1 MVKKKAEP
9 VITYTEILAIA
20 GEHIRD
26 TVLNLRKEVER
37 VEGMANTPE
46 RKEIAQKIIR
56 MNEDQQLHHM
66 ERLKAIETLYRIQTG
81 TELGLTDAL
90 VEEDEDQCEPANCW
104 SSWRSFATTTPI
116 WRSTLPTSPTTPWR
130 PLCPI

>member
-1 MVKKKAEP
+1 MAKKKAEP

-20 GEHIRD
+20 GEHIRG

-46 RKEIAQKIIR
+46 RKKIAMDTIR
-56 MNEDQQLHHM
+56 MNKDQQLYHM

-81 TELGLTDAL
+81 TELGITDEL
-90 VEEDEDQCEPANCW
+90 GEGDEEQ
-104 SSWRSFATTTPI
+104 
-116 WRSTLPTSPTTPWR
+116 
-130 PLCPI
+130 

>member
-1 MVKKKAEP
+1 MAKKKAEP

-20 GEHIRD
+20 GEHIRG

-81 TELGLTDAL
+81 MELGITDEL
-90 VEEDEDQCEPANCW
+90 GEEDEDQ
-104 SSWRSFATTTPI
+104 
-116 WRSTLPTSPTTPWR
+116 
-130 PLCPI
+130 

>member
-1 MVKKKAEP
+1 MAKKKAEP

-20 GEHIRD
+20 GEYIRG

-46 RKEIAQKIIR
+46 RQKIAMDTIS
-56 MNEDQQLHHM
+56 MNKDQQLYHM

-81 TELGLTDAL
+81 TELGITEELG
-90 VEEDEDQCEPANCW
+90 EEDEDQ
-104 SSWRSFATTTPI
+104 
-116 WRSTLPTSPTTPWR
+116 
-130 PLCPI
+130 

>member
-1 MVKKKAEP
+1 MAKKKAEP

-20 GEHIRD
+20 GEHIRG

-81 TELGLTDAL
+81 TELGITDEL
-90 VEEDEDQCEPANCW
+90 GEED
-104 SSWRSFATTTPI
+104 
-116 WRSTLPTSPTTPWR
+116 
-130 PLCPI
+130 

>member
-20 GEHIRD
+20 GENIRD

-81 TELGLTDAL
+81 TELGITDEL
-90 VEEDEDQCEPANCW
+90 GEEDEDQ
-104 SSWRSFATTTPI
+104 
-116 WRSTLPTSPTTPWR
+116 
-130 PLCPI
+130 

>member
-20 GEHIRD
+20 GEHIWD

-81 TELGLTDAL
+81 TELGITDEL
-90 VEEDEDQCEPANCW
+90 GEEDEDQ
-104 SSWRSFATTTPI
+104 
-116 WRSTLPTSPTTPWR
+116 
-130 PLCPI
+130 

>member
-1 MVKKKAEP
+1 MAKKKAEP

-20 GEHIRD
+20 GEYIRG

-81 TELGLTDAL
+81 TELGITDEL
-90 VEEDEDQCEPANCW
+90 GEEDEDQ
-104 SSWRSFATTTPI
+104 
-116 WRSTLPTSPTTPWR
+116 
-130 PLCPI
+130 

>member
-1 MVKKKAEP
+1 MAKKKAEP

-20 GEHIRD
+20 GKHILD

-56 MNEDQQLHHM
+56 MNEDQQLYHM

-81 TELGLTDAL
+81 TELGITEELG
-90 VEEDEDQCEPANCW
+90 EEDEDQ
-104 SSWRSFATTTPI
+104 
-116 WRSTLPTSPTTPWR
+116 
-130 PLCPI
+130 

>member
-1 MVKKKAEP
+1 MAKKKAEP

-20 GEHIRD
+20 GEHIRG

-46 RKEIAQKIIR
+46 RKETAQKIIR

-81 TELGLTDAL
+81 MELGITDEL
-90 VEEDEDQCEPANCW
+90 GEEDEDQ
-104 SSWRSFATTTPI
+104 
-116 WRSTLPTSPTTPWR
+116 
-130 PLCPI
+130 

>member
-1 MVKKKAEP
+1 MAKKKAEP

-20 GEHIRD
+20 GEYIRG

-46 RKEIAQKIIR
+46 RQKIAMDTIR
-56 MNEDQQLHHM
+56 MNKDQQLYHM

-81 TELGLTDAL
+81 TELGITEELG
-90 VEEDEDQCEPANCW
+90 EEDEYQREPASCW
-104 SSWRSFATTTPI
+104 SSWRSFATMTPI

-130 PLCPI
+130 PPCPT

>member
-1 MVKKKAEP
+1 MAKKKAEP
-9 VITYTEILAIA
+9 IITYTEILAIA
-20 GEHIRD
+20 GEHIRG

-81 TELGLTDAL
+81 MELGITDEL
-90 VEEDEDQCEPANCW
+90 GEEDEDQ
-104 SSWRSFATTTPI
+104 
-116 WRSTLPTSPTTPWR
+116 
-130 PLCPI
+130 

>member
-46 RKEIAQKIIR
+46 RKKIAMDTIR
-56 MNEDQQLHHM
+56 MNKDQQLYHM

-81 TELGLTDAL
+81 TELGITEELG
-90 VEEDEDQCEPANCW
+90 EEDEDQ
-104 SSWRSFATTTPI
+104 
-116 WRSTLPTSPTTPWR
+116 
-130 PLCPI
+130 

>member
-20 GEHIRD
+20 GEHILD

-81 TELGLTDAL
+81 TELGITDEL
-90 VEEDEDQCEPANCW
+90 GEEDEDQ
-104 SSWRSFATTTPI
+104 
-116 WRSTLPTSPTTPWR
+116 
-130 PLCPI
+130 

>member
-1 MVKKKAEP
+1 MAKKKAEP

-20 GEHIRD
+20 GEHIRG

-66 ERLKAIETLYRIQTG
+66 ERLKAIETLYRIQPG
-81 TELGLTDAL
+81 TELGITDEL
-90 VEEDEDQCEPANCW
+90 GEED
-104 SSWRSFATTTPI
+104 
-116 WRSTLPTSPTTPWR
+116 
-130 PLCPI
+130 